1 MAMMCWRRV
10 LLIFACGF
18 ATAALAF
25 SNHGAIAQM
34 LPFQHYKVEQ
44 IDPHQA
50 FAEGYRAYQSQD
62 WPTVIERMQLATQ
75 QVPELIDYA
84 LFFQGRAQSAS
95 GDLAGAAASFQRLAA
110 SYPQSVWA
118 DEAELDF
125 ADVELK
131 LARPDFAMVAARTV
145 VDRTDNPELEQRARL
160 TVARAM
166 QASGDFH
173 GAYAQAQSVRER
185 FPTGASDAAARSLAY
200 GILAAHPS
208 VADTGTLEYRH
219 TEGALLLRE
228 GRTTDALE
236 ELEAALAM
244 EPPVSLRAELIWLEA
259 KASRGSPESQRA
271 ALNRYLALAPGGV
284 HAAEALN
291 ALAHS
296 WWHTDDTEL
305 AREYFNRL
313 LRGFPGSE
321 LAPETMFEIGRTY
334 EDDADREAARA
345 QYERLIARYPDSDA
359 ATDARF
365 RAPFMLFMLRR
376 YDQAAAKFE
385 AAGARSDPGSQHD
398 MFGYWQARALEANG
412 EEVQAQAIYQRVA
425 VSIESNYYPAL
436 AELKVHL
443 SPEAFPAALVSDPVA
458 TGIPPASGLAQFHLV
473 RAIALR
479 DLALRDLEAQELRAL
494 EDSSADDLALRDFV
508 LAEYV
513 AAGAWYDAIVAA
525 TKLSGRGEIN
535 PHVAERIR
543 YPRGYWDLVEPA
555 ATRNSLDPYLVLAL
569 IHQESLFNP
578 KARSGSDARGLMQLL
593 PTTADKWAPDAGVG
607 GQELDLFDPSL
618 SVRIGTVYL
627 RNLMV
632 MFNGDQFK
640 AVAAY
645 NGGEHAAAGWAA
657 KYPGEDD
664 QWVENIGFH
673 ETRDYVKKVIGGLR
687 EYRLIYAQALASPTG
702 LAVMPV
708 TTSPSAMP
716 PSPNVPLATPPLLPS
731 APPAL
736 PILPPVPSP
745 TG

>member
-1 MAMMCWRRV
+1 MGMKCWRRL

-18 ATAALAF
+18 ATAALGISSRYAL
-25 SNHGAIAQM
+25 AQM

-44 IDPHQA
+44 IDPRQA

-62 WPTVIERMQLATQ
+62 WPTVIERMQLATL

-95 GDLAGAAASFQRLAA
+95 GDLAGAAATLQRLTA
-110 SYPQSVWA
+110 SYPESVWA

-131 LARPDFAMVAARTV
+131 LARPDLTMVAARTV
-145 VDRTDNPELEQRARL
+145 ADRTDNTDLEQRARL

-166 QASGDFH
+166 EATGDFH

-185 FPTGASDAAARSLAY
+185 FPTGASDAAARSFAY
-200 GILAAHPS
+200 GIMSAHPS
-208 VADTGTLEYRH
+208 VVDTATLEYKH

-228 GRTTDALE
+228 GRATDALE
-236 ELEAALAM
+236 QLGAALAM
-244 EPPVSLRAELIWLEA
+244 EPPLSLRAELVWLEA

-271 ALNRYLALAPGGV
+271 ALNRCLALAPGGA

-296 WWHTDDTEL
+296 WWHTDDTEQ
-305 AREYFNRL
+305 ARAYFNRL
-313 LRGFPGSE
+313 LRSFPGSD
-321 LAPETMFEIGRTY
+321 LAPEAMFEIGRTY
-334 EDDADREAARA
+334 EDDDDREAARA
-345 QYERLIARYPDSDA
+345 QYQRLIARYPDSDP

-365 RAPFMLFMLRR
+365 RAPFMLFMLKH
-376 YDQAAAKFE
+376 YDAAAAEF
-385 AAGARSDPGSQHD
+385 AAGGARADIGAQRD
-398 MFGYWQARALEANG
+398 MFGYWQARALESNG
-412 EEVQAQAIYQRVA
+412 EQLQAEAIYQRVA
-425 VSIESNYYPAL
+425 LSIDSNYYPAL
-436 AELKVHL
+436 AERKVHL

-458 TGIPPASGLAQFHLV
+458 AGIPPASGLAQFHLV

-479 DLALRDLEAQELRAL
+479 DMALRDLEAQELRAVQ
-494 EDSSADDLALRDFV
+494 DASAGDPALRDFV

-513 AAGAWYDAIVAA
+513 ATGAWYDAIVTA

-607 GQELDLFDPSL
+607 GQELDLYDPSL

-627 RNLMV
+627 RNLLS
-632 MFNGDQFK
+632 MFEGDQFK

-657 KYPGEDD
+657 KYPGDDD

-687 EYRLIYAQALASPTG
+687 EYRLIYAQGLASPPG
-702 LAVMPV
+702 LAVTPV
-708 TTSPSAMP
+708 TA
-716 PSPNVPLATPPLLPS
+716 
-731 APPAL
+731 APPATAPSTTLPPLPPAPSTL

-745 TG
+745 G